1 MTTKKL
7 HWYMVNLNFLQD
19 SNPIPKNHVVF
30 LPMEEK
36 FENINSARV
45 KQFSMLVKDWLENNG
60 HPRIMD
66 IFSTSISYLGFMSNE
81 EFYSE

>member
-1 MTTKKL
+1 MTTMKF

-36 FENINSARV
+36 YENMNAAMV
-45 KQFSMLVKDWLENNG
+45 KHFSMLGKNWLENNG
-60 HPRIMD
+60 HPQIMD
-66 IFSTSISYLGFMSNE
+66 IFATCITYLGFMSNE
-81 EFYSE
+81 EFYAE